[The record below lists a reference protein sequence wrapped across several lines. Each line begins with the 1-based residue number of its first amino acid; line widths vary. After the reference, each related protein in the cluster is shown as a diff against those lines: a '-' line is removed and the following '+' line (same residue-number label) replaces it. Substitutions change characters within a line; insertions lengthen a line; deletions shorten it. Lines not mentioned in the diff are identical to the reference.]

1 MACCYIAASMIAFI
15 INTCDALNVDINLQY
30 NESLDPNDKP
40 EHADD
45 DAFPLEER
53 SGPTVIS
60 IGGMT
65 CAACTG
71 NVETALLKLEGIQ
84 RVLVSLPFQEA
95 RVVHDADV
103 SKDAMISAIEDAG
116 YDAKIG
122 QRAPT
127 QRIETLQQSQELS
140 LLSRSFSGSSLLST
154 LLFALGTGA
163 DLVGWSSYL
172 ERILTPLGRQGI
184 LLLLTMTI
192 SYHYGSFIHKS
203 AWISATHLTV
213 NMNTLISVSTTLG
226 ISISAL
232 NIAVQGPRTAFT
244 YFQTV
249 AGLIMIVT
257 AGKYLDLLSRRR
269 ATDTFVGLYS
279 LLQKSASVRISGQ
292 KVRW

>member
-15 INTCDALNVDINLQY
+15 INTCDALNVDIHLQY
-30 NESLDPNDKP
+30 NESLDPSNKLK
-40 EHADD
+40 HADD
-45 DAFPLEER
+45 HASSPEKH

-71 NVETALLKLEGIQ
+71 NVETAILTLEGVQ
-84 RVLVSLPFQEA
+84 RVMVSLPFQEA

-103 SKDAMISAIEDAG
+103 SKDAIVAAVEGAG

-140 LLSRSFSGSSLLST
+140 LLSRSFSRSSELST

-163 DLVGWSSYL
+163 NLIGWGSYL
-172 ERILTPLGRQGI
+172 EALLTPLGRQGI
-184 LLLLTMTI
+184 LLILTVAI
-192 SYHYGSFIHKS
+192 SFHYGSFIHKS
-203 AWISATHLTV
+203 AWVSARHFTV

-226 ISISAL
+226 ISLSAL
-232 NIAVQGPRTAFT
+232 NIAIQGPRTAFT

-269 ATDTFVGLYS
+269 ATNTFVGLYS
-279 LLQKSASVRISGQ
+279 LLQKTASVRVSGQ
-292 KVRW
+292 KVS